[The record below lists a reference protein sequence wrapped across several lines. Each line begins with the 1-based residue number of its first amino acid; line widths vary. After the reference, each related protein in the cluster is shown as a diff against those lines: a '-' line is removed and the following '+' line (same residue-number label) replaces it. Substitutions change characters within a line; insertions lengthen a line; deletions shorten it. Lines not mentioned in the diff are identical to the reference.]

1 MTAQITSTVILEALQ
16 EVAPDID
23 SNTLD
28 DNTAFRDQCEID
40 SIDFLNFVLI
50 LESKLASKIPEIDY
64 PKLSSLAGCTAYF
77 AAIEEGPATKN
88 DSL

>member
-1 MTAQITSTVILEALQ
+1 MTPGITREQILEALQ
-16 EVAPDID
+16 EVAPDND

-28 DNTAFRDQCEID
+28 DHTAFRDQCEID

-50 LESKLASKIPEIDY
+50 LESKLARKIPEIDY

-77 AAIEEGPATKN
+77 AATEEGPATK
-88 DSL
+88 S